1 VVEGVHSSGRRIR
14 LTLTLSEVQSG
25 DELMFI
31 AMFEQP
37 NVCLVVVMMMVEVVV
52 EVEIESFE
60 ANHNRV

>member
-37 NVCLVVVMMMVEVVV
+37 NVCLVVVMMMVVVV